1 MRFLM
6 VLLLSIAPGF
16 VLAQSVA
23 SALTIDDAVSIAI
36 RNNPK
41 LSAAVHDVKAS
52 QSGLLSG
59 RSLAEPSILFTP
71 GITSLSGTGEE
82 LLISQPLE
90 LNGTRTAR
98 TGIAAARLRQT
109 QAQSVIELRNLVF
122 AVKTAYYELVRSQ
135 EHLALTQDLL
145 KTAEEFDRIVRRQAE
160 LGSRPGIDQTQTEI
174 EVLRARQQVR
184 LAEGQKGSALAV
196 LNTLLGREPSTPTGS
211 LSPLSTTP
219 HARNREALFREAQS
233 ERAEIKAEI
242 ATGDMFRQEVRLTRA
257 QGRPDLAPQFRAG
270 SVTRRFDDYG
280 IGIAISLPL
289 FDYGSRRNRVRQSE
303 ESVRAQD
310 SRAEAAHNQ
319 VRQEVQQALERLQSA
334 EAALRE
340 YDGGLLEKT
349 QLLLEAS
356 RKGLEAGQTNIVA
369 VLEAQRTFR
378 SVQTERLNA
387 QLAYVQAEAELERAT
402 GATPSTLLKALL
414 GKGHNLK

>member
-1 MRFLM
+1 M

-16 VLAQSVA
+16 VLAQSAV

-36 RNNPK
+36 RSNPK

-52 QSGLLSG
+52 QSGVLSA

-135 EHLALTQDLL
+135 EHLALTHDLL
-145 KTAEEFDRIVRRQAE
+145 KTAEEFDRIVRRQVE
-160 LGSRPGIDQTQTEI
+160 LGSRPGIDQTHTEI
-174 EVLRARQQVR
+174 EVLRAHQQVR
-184 LAEGQKGSALAV
+184 LAEGQKGVALAA
-196 LNTLLGREPSTPTGS
+196 LNTLLGREPSTPAGS
-211 LSPLSTTP
+211 LSLLSPLSNTP
-219 HARNREALFREAQS
+219 HARNRESLFRQALS
-233 ERAEIKAEI
+233 DRAEIKAEL
-242 ATGDMFRQEVRLTRA
+242 AAGDIFRQEVRLTRA
-257 QGRPDLAPQFRAG
+257 QGLPDLAPQFRAG

-289 FDYGSRRNRVRQSE
+289 FDYGSRRNRIRQSE

-310 SRAEAAHNQ
+310 SRAEAARNQ

-387 QLAYVQAEAELERAT
+387 QIAYVQAEAELERAT